1 MKNKLQ
7 PFDAINNVLLLLLS
21 FVCVYPFINIAA
33 VSVSDGVQVM
43 SGKVYLLPQ
52 GLNLETFKY
61 IFSTPRMGITQG
73 MFNSLFY
80 TVVGTVFAVC
90 LTFATAYA
98 LSKKRVKGRYAIMML
113 FLIAW
118 IFDAGLIPNYLIN
131 QKLGLVDSRW
141 IMILPGAISTFLL
154 IVTRSFLDTLPYEL
168 EESAFIDGANDLQIM
183 GKIYFPLSTPVLATI
198 SVFYAVNIWNSFL
211 TPMIYLRDKALHP
224 IQLILYNLVI
234 RPDPG
239 STTMEN
245 VISDGYTL
253 LPKNI
258 EAAVIVLAIF
268 PILLVYPFAQRY
280 FTQGM
285 LLGSLKG

>member
-1 MKNKLQ
+1 VKKKLQ
-7 PFDAINNVLLLLLS
+7 LFELINNALLLLLS
-21 FVCVYPFINIAA
+21 VICIYPFINIAA
-33 VSVSDGVQVM
+33 VSVSDGTAVM
-43 SGKVYLLPQ
+43 SGKVYLWPL
-52 GLNLETFKY
+52 GFNLETYKY
-61 IFSTPRMGITQG
+61 IFSSPRLGITQG
-73 MFNSLFY
+73 VYNSLFY
-80 TVVGTVFAVC
+80 TILGTAFAVF
-90 LTFATAYA
+90 LTFITAYA
-98 LSKKRVKGRYAIMML
+98 LSKKKLKGRFTIMML

-131 QKLGLVDSRW
+131 QKLGLVDSRL

-168 EESAFIDGANDLQIM
+168 EESAYIDGANDLQIM
-183 GKIYFPLSTPVLATI
+183 SKIYYPLSTPVLATI
-198 SVFYAVNIWNSFL
+198 GTFYAVNIWNSFL
-211 TPMIYLRDKALHP
+211 TPMIYLRDKSLHP

-239 STTMEN
+239 SSTLEN

-258 EAAVIVLAIF
+258 EAAVIVLAII
-268 PILLVYPFAQRY
+268 PILLVYPLAQRY

>member
-1 MKNKLQ
+1 MNTKTQ
-7 PFDAINNVLLLLLS
+7 PFDYINHVMLLLLS
-21 FVCVYPFINIAA
+21 VICIYPFINIAA

-43 SGKVYLLPQ
+43 SGKVYLWPE
-52 GLNLETFKY
+52 GFNLETYKY
-61 IFSTPRMGITQG
+61 ILNNPRLGITQG
-73 MFNSLFY
+73 FYNSVFY
-80 TVVGTVFAVC
+80 AVVGTAFAVMM
-90 LTFATAYA
+90 TFMTAYA
-98 LSKKRVKGRYAIMML
+98 LSKKRLKGRYAIMML

-168 EESAFIDGANDLQIM
+168 EESALIDGANDIQIM
-183 GKIYFPLSTPVLATI
+183 SKVYFPLSTPVLATI
-198 SVFYAVNIWNSFL
+198 GVFYSVNIWNSFL
-211 TPMIYLRDKALHP
+211 TPMIYLRDKAMHP

-239 STTMEN
+239 STTLEN
-245 VISDGYTL
+245 VVSDGYTL

-285 LLGSLKG
+285 LMGSLKG